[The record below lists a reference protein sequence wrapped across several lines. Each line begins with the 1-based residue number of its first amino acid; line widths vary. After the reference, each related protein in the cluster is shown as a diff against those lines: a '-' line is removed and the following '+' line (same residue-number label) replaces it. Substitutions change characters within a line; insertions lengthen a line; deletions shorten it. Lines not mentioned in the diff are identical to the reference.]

1 MDQRQTRF
9 AHRLR
14 DWMSS
19 QRPPYSSDQLATW
32 LHVPLLTVGNWL
44 NGRSVPD
51 PSTLAKIAHSTR
63 IPLRELYELADIP
76 VPEPVADEAERWG
89 KTIAQVVASMRAKGY
104 GEDAIQQ
111 IIAHTRDREFGTNRE
126 RYVRPK

>member
-1 MDQRQTRF
+1 M
-9 AHRLR
+9 
-14 DWMSS
+14 
-19 QRPPYSSDQLATW
+19 
-32 LHVPLLTVGNWL
+32 
-44 NGRSVPD
+44 
-51 PSTLAKIAHSTR
+51 
-63 IPLRELYELADIP
+63 RELYELADIP

-111 IIAHTRDREFGTNRE
+111 IIVHTRDREFGTNRE